1 VWSESVEKSSD
12 TNPEVSKKDRAE
24 EDPLHE
30 LEKDAEKTAHNNGA
44 SATKNES
51 RKDCPFISTIKR
63 HLLDFD
69 FEKLCSISLAN
80 LNVYA
85 CLICGKYY
93 QGRGRNTHAYLH
105 SLETNHH
112 MYINLH
118 NAKVYCLPDNYEVI
132 D

>member
-1 VWSESVEKSSD
+1 MDILATEHVIQAYSQEYQLKGSSS
-12 TNPEVSKKDRAE
+12 TAATSSSLTTGEV
-24 EDPLHE
+24 
-30 LEKDAEKTAHNNGA
+30 
-44 SATKNES
+44 

-105 SLETNHH
+105 ALETNHH
-112 MYINLH
+112 MFINLH
-118 NAKVYCLPDNYEVI
+118 NARVFCLPDNYEVT